1 MTRDGLKAYL
11 TQISQSDD
19 PVASRWEPTILCSM
33 IDTVS
38 DEDILGLIKTPRVCS
53 NCKFKIVDTYYDIHR
68 CLKVKMIDICNDDF
82 GCTYW
87 ENKE

>member
-38 DEDILGLIKTPRVCS
+38 DEDINELIDLASDRLEFYAVEQIQKILVHQKT
-53 NCKFKIVDTYYDIHR
+53 
-68 CLKVKMIDICNDDF
+68 
-82 GCTYW
+82 
-87 ENKE
+87 KEYKCRS